1 MELTLAI
8 YRIVKNFPTE
18 EKFGLI
24 SQMQRA
30 STSIMANIAE
40 GFERY
45 HTKDKIR
52 FYYLSRGSLAEVQC
66 FLMICSRLHY
76 VSDEISNELLAQTE
90 RIAQLINGL
99 IRSLSNNDRV
109 PSDESLVPL
118 TP

>member
-8 YRIVKNFPTE
+8 YRIVKDFPTE

-66 FLMICSRLHY
+66 FLMICSRLQY

-99 IRSLSNNDRV
+99 IRSLSNSDRV